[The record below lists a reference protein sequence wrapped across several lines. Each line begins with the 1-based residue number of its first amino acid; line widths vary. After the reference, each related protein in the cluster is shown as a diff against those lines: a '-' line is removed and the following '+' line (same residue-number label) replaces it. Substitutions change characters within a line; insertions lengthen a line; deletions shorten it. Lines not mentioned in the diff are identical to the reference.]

1 MTREIEIP
9 ENWPAWKKEIATFLN
24 DRGLSMK
31 EASLRANLGETYVRD
46 ALKRDKEPTHKN
58 LSKLKAAIGLESA
71 PSILEVTGL
80 PVAGKA
86 QAGSYLDVSL
96 IDEIPEE
103 ELDRIQVASDPRFP
117 HAKQYAL
124 LIVGDSMNK
133 KLDDGSYATCV
144 RWSETGL
151 SQQPGM
157 LLHVER
163 RQGHLVE
170 VTVKCLARRDGKYFL
185 DPMSTNPAHKP
196 IALDGDGGTEIEIMG
211 LVTGSWKPISF

>member
-1 MTREIEIP
+1 MAKEIEIP
-9 ENWPAWKKEIATFLN
+9 EEWPAWKKEIAVFLN
-24 DRGLSMK
+24 ARGLSMK
-31 EASLRANLGETYVRD
+31 EASLRANLGETFVRD
-46 ALKRDKEPTHKN
+46 ALKRDKEPAHKN
-58 LSKLKAAIGLESA
+58 LLKLRTAIGLESA

-80 PVAGKA
+80 PIAGKA

-96 IDEIPEE
+96 VDEIPEE
-103 ELDRIQVASDPRFP
+103 ELERIQVARDPRYP

-144 RWSETGL
+144 RWAETGL
-151 SQQPGM
+151 LPQPGM

-170 VTVKCLARRDGKYFL
+170 VTVKCLAIRDGKYFF
-185 DPMSTNPAHKP
+185 DPMSTNPLHKP
-196 IALDGDGGTEIEIMG
+196 IALDGDAGTEIEIVG